1 MNKKRVIFFI
11 MMIAMMMLIFFFS
24 SQNGEESSAMS
35 SGVFLRLK
43 ENFNVNIDIGVI
55 RKLAHLTEY
64 LFLGVSAILYVGTF
78 KNSDEKSMAIATAIC
93 VLYAVSDEFHQYFI
107 ANRDGR
113 FGDVL
118 IDSTGAMLGI
128 KITMLILLIMR
139 RKNDKKITIWHL
151 N

>member
-1 MNKKRVIFFI
+1 M
-11 MMIAMMMLIFFFS
+11 
-24 SQNGEESSAMS
+24 E
-35 SGVFLRLK
+35 K

-128 KITMLILLIMR
+128 TITMLIILIMR
-139 RKNDKKITIWHL
+139 RKNDKKITI
-151 N
+151 

>member
-43 ENFNVNIDIGVI
+43 ENFNMNIDIGVI

-93 VLYAVSDEFHQYFI
+93 VLYAVSDHQYFI

-118 IDSTGAMLGI
+118 IDSIGSMLGI
-128 KITMLILLIMR
+128 TITMLILLIMR
-139 RKNDKKITIWHL
+139 RKNDKKITI
-151 N
+151 